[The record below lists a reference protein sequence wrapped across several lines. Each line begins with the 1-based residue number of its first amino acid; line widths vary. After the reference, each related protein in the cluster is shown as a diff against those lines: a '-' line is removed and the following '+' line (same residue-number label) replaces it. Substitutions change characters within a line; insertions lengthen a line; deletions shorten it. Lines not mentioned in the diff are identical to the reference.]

1 MITGEQL
8 ETAFEVINSLET
20 YVESGE
26 ADPDFVEKFVPEVL
40 AVIVKGLAETA
51 GFEET
56 LLDDTQQDA
65 IDFGEAVPEKFNFE
79 EIKKIFDVQP
89 IASRSMDDVRERCL
103 KLVND
108 MRLEDTFAVI
118 DLHVV
123 VKLYEHLKKRMP
135 RVTPHYAVKCCPDRG
150 IISTLAALGAGFDCA
165 SQGEVEL
172 IKELGIDVDK
182 IILALTR

>member
-1 MITGEQL
+1 
-8 ETAFEVINSLET
+8 
-20 YVESGE
+20 
-26 ADPDFVEKFVPEVL
+26 
-40 AVIVKGLAETA
+40 
-51 GFEET
+51 
-56 LLDDTQQDA
+56 
-65 IDFGEAVPEKFNFE
+65 
-79 EIKKIFDVQP
+79 
-89 IASRSMDDVRERCL
+89 
-103 KLVND
+103 

-172 IKELGIDVDK
+172 IKSWG
-182 IILALTR
+182 LTWIKSSWRPR

>member
-1 MITGEQL
+1 
-8 ETAFEVINSLET
+8 
-20 YVESGE
+20 
-26 ADPDFVEKFVPEVL
+26 
-40 AVIVKGLAETA
+40 
-51 GFEET
+51 
-56 LLDDTQQDA
+56 
-65 IDFGEAVPEKFNFE
+65 
-79 EIKKIFDVQP
+79 
-89 IASRSMDDVRERCL
+89 
-103 KLVND
+103 

-118 DLHVV
+118 DLHAV

-182 IILALTR
+182 IILARVRGQWICVCIAEHGVKILPRLIPSPSCTKCLPLD